1 MVLRQILHE
10 YCPLIHLIP
19 VLCGCFSGYPGKACR
34 GITNKDLTLKLYAN
48 GLETSKLAQTVEE
61 LRATILHYTDIT
73 QISSINCEGK
83 LTEIRRMFNAYQGR
97 RSGGVIVMVKKA

>member
-61 LRATILHYTDIT
+61 LHAAIFTVQVDNDQLKREVAKA
-73 QISSINCEGK
+73 NKRER
-83 LTEIRRMFNAYQGR
+83 E
-97 RSGGVIVMVKKA
+97 KKS